1 MYKKR
6 IAILVT
12 AGAVLLTV
20 CVLRL
25 ADMQL
30 LSNSFYREQV
40 AQLRLKSG
48 LSQQVRTLR
57 GRIFDRKGRV
67 LATDEPRFW
76 LGISYELS
84 RFLDERVRQAIVLLA
99 ESKNPDANTAVIQR
113 EFDARLNDLE
123 LLTAKCAQFGM
134 SREDV
139 VLRLQ
144 KTNDRIW
151 NLRTFFAWARNNP
164 SREILKK
171 YNRNLSNI
179 PLAEAIEDFEKRF
192 PDPRERL
199 VLTGKVN
206 DIAEIKQTWPVVEL
220 KTEDDV
226 FAARVEFINVNG
238 VQVLA
243 KGQRVYPFGSAAAQ
257 AIGWVGPP
265 QQDDKDLFAGNR
277 LSSYLDD
284 EVCGREDGVEY
295 VCELILRGRR
305 GELIYDIDRQL
316 ISSTEAEFGK
326 DVHLTIDIELQQK
339 IEHHLSDCGFNPN
352 CKAPTAT
359 AVLDVGTGDVLALV
373 SLPSFDLNLARQN
386 YGRMAAD
393 PCEPLRN
400 RAINPG
406 GPGYPPG
413 SVIKPVILIAGQESG
428 QITAEEVISCPA
440 RKSPQ
445 GWPSCWI
452 YLRSQGIGHDSLWV
466 NNARNAIKGSCNI
479 YFSHLADRI
488 DPVVLQ
494 NWLFRFG
501 YGRKSSLIARGSSL
515 DTNEP
520 RDFRQAQGQI
530 SNRPASDMITSF
542 EQVPPLEPSERRWFG
557 IGQGNLRVTPLQVAN
572 AMATIARGGVY
583 RPVRLL
589 DYSEQPTDG
598 NDDTMT
604 GQDVNQPKV
613 SNLADFNNVP
623 WGNVNL
629 NITTRTMATV
639 YEGMHAVVEE
649 PGGTA
654 NREFASALPI
664 FASHGIRVYGKTG
677 STQNP
682 EHAWFAGFAKDGT
695 GKAIAVAVVVEGGQQ
710 GSADAA
716 PLARDILQ
724 FCAER
729 GYIGQTTNQ

>member
-1 MYKKR
+1 ML
-6 IAILVT
+6 A
-12 AGAVLLTV
+12 V

-40 AQLRLKSG
+40 AQLRLQSG

-99 ESKNPDANTAVIQR
+99 ESKNPDANTAVIQQ
-113 EFDARLNDLE
+113 EFDARINDLE

-134 SREDV
+134 SRQDV

-164 SREILKK
+164 SREILEK

-206 DIAEIKQTWPVVEL
+206 DIAETKQVWPVVEL

-243 KGQRVYPFGSAAAQ
+243 KGQRVYPFGTTAAQ
-257 AIGWVGPP
+257 TIGWVGPP
-265 QQDDKDLFAGNR
+265 QQEDRDLFAGDR

-295 VCELILRGRR
+295 VCEPILRGRR

-326 DVHLTIDIELQQK
+326 DVHLTIDIDLQQK
-339 IEHHLSDCGFNPN
+339 IERHLSDCGFNLN
-352 CKAPTAT
+352 CKAPTA
-359 AVLDVGTGDVLALV
+359 AVVLDVGTGDVLALV

-386 YGRMAAD
+386 YGRMASD

-400 RAINPG
+400 RALNPG

-413 SVIKPVILIAGQESG
+413 SVIKPVILTAGLESG
-428 QITAEEVISCPA
+428 QITPEEVISCPA
-440 RKSPQ
+440 RKAPQ
-445 GWPSCWI
+445 GWPSCLI
-452 YLRSQGIGHDSLWV
+452 YLKHHGIGHDSLWI

-501 YGRKSSLIARGSSL
+501 YGRPLPLEPVGFDACEPGTEQA
-515 DTNEP
+515 TN
-520 RDFRQAQGQI
+520 RHFRQAQGQI
-530 SNRPASDMITSF
+530 SNRPASDTITSF

-654 NREFASALPI
+654 NREFASALPM
-664 FASHGIRVYGKTG
+664 FSSHGIRVYGKTG
-677 STQNP
+677 STSQP
-682 EHAWFAGFAKDGT
+682 EHAWFAGFARDGARR
-695 GKAIAVAVVVEGGQQ
+695 AIAVAVIVEGGQQ
-710 GSADAA
+710 GSSDAA
-716 PLARDILQ
+716 PLARDIME
-724 FCAER
+724 FCIEA
-729 GYIGQTTNQ
+729 GYLGR